1 MGYAPYFFPCTLEV
15 SQNPV
20 SCSASSAPWGS
31 LIINGG
37 SRGRRGKG
45 FLFLTPVRGR
55 VVFTKDSVNQESI

>member
-20 SCSASSAPWGS
+20 SCSVSSAPWGN

-37 SRGRRGKG
+37 SRGRRG
-45 FLFLTPVRGR
+45 FPLFDSGSWQGR
-55 VVFTKDSVNQESI
+55 FYERQR